1 MLNQLNLTTATQILQ
16 VSIAPVVL
24 ISGVGLIILSQT
36 NRMAHLTNRIRQMRA
51 EAKRNPEP
59 DLHRQISLLYQRA
72 KLLRASIIALL
83 LCIFFDAL
91 VIFDVFIS
99 KIFAIENGVITTALF
114 SSSLI
119 FLIIGLFAFIIDV
132 NRNLSALKIEIE
144 S

>member
-1 MLNQLNLTTATQILQ
+1 MLNQLNLTTVTQILQ

-99 KIFAIENGVITTALF
+99 KIVAIENGVITTALF

-119 FLIIGLFAFIIDV
+119 FLMIGLFTFIMDV